1 MSWISTLTP
10 LHWALFSLI
19 PIGIIL
25 LYFLKLR
32 REAVEVPSTFLWKK
46 TIEDLHVNSLL
57 QRLRRSI
64 LLFLQLLIVALAAFA
79 MLRPGVRGET
89 SSQGRLVFLIDTSAS
104 MQTTDVDDDANRFER
119 AKRLVS
125 ERIEAM
131 SDSETAM
138 LVSFSD
144 RAEVLQSFT
153 SDRNRLRDALSR
165 AEVTNRPTDVLGA
178 LKAADGLAN
187 PRRTSEAGDVNDVQV
202 ADAMPADLLLYS
214 DGGFQTVTEFDL
226 GNLTPTYIPIGSGDV
241 TNLAITAFS
250 AERNIEK
257 PEQVQIFA
265 TVLNLGTGQAS
276 ATATLTLDDEL
287 LDASS
292 VDLPVGEQAGLSF
305 SIESEEAISLKLAL
319 DIKDDLAIDNVAYAA
334 LTPMRN
340 VSVLV
345 VTPGNTPLEMALS
358 TSKAGKIC
366 QSEFVPPEFMAT
378 DSYKQRS
385 EAGNDDLII
394 YDRCSPETM
403 PRTNTFFIG
412 ALPSNKVSNTD
423 GTTNDAWKWKS
434 EPSGVALIDMD
445 RTHPLMR
452 YLELFSLLIF
462 QGRSVEGPAG
472 STELL
477 GADIGPMLTIAP
489 RDGYQ
494 DLVLGFELIS
504 SDADGATQTNTNW
517 YAERSWPVFILNVL
531 RYLAGAAEVSG
542 APSYTP
548 GDTVRL
554 RVESAISNVD
564 VQRLGDKTTSIP
576 VGPSG
581 VTEIVETDSPGNYRV
596 KSGERIVDMFSI
608 NLFNRSESTI
618 AATESIELGYE
629 SVEGKV
635 AGVEKRQEYWRWL
648 LLGMLAILA
657 TEWWVFGRRVG

>member
-32 REAVEVPSTFLWKK
+32 REPVEVPSTFLWKK

-64 LLFLQLLIVALAAFA
+64 LLFLQLLIITLAALA

-89 SSQGRLVFLIDTSAS
+89 SSRGRLVFLIDTSAS

-202 ADAMPADLLLYS
+202 ADALPADLLLYS

-226 GNLTPTYIPIGSGDV
+226 GNLAPTYIPIGSAEV

-250 AERNIEK
+250 AERNVEK

-265 TVLNLGTGQAS
+265 TVINLGTRPAA

-345 VTPGNTPLEMALS
+345 VTPGNSPLEIALS

-366 QSEFVPPEFMAT
+366 QSEFVPPEYMST
-378 DSYKQRS
+378 ESYQQRAES
-385 EAGNDDLII
+385 GNDDLII

-423 GTTNDAWKWKS
+423 GTTTEAWKWNS

-477 GADIGPMLTIAP
+477 GADIGPMLMIAP

-504 SDADGATQTNTNW
+504 TGADGATQTNTNW
-517 YAERSWPVFILNVL
+517 YAERSWPVFVLNVL

-554 RVESAISNVD
+554 RVESAIRDVD
-564 VQRLGDKTTSIP
+564 VERLRDKAAKVP

-581 VTEIVETDSPGNYRV
+581 VTEIVETDMPGNYRV

-608 NLFNRSESTI
+608 NLFNRSESTV
-618 AATESIELGYE
+618 AAAESIELGYE
-629 SVEGKV
+629 SVEGEV
-635 AGVEKRQEYWRWL
+635 GGVEKRQEYWRWL
-648 LLGMLAILA
+648 LIGMLAILA
-657 TEWWVFGRRVG
+657 TEWWVFGRRVA

>member
-32 REAVEVPSTFLWKK
+32 REPVEVPSTFLWKK

-64 LLFLQLLIVALAAFA
+64 LLFLQLLIVALAALA
-79 MLRPGVRGET
+79 MLRPGLRGET

-187 PRRTSEAGDVNDVQV
+187 PRRTSQAGDVNDVQV
-202 ADAMPADLLLYS
+202 ADALPADLLLYS

-226 GNLTPTYIPIGSGDV
+226 GNLAPTYIPIGTDNV

-250 AERNIEK
+250 AERNVEK

-265 TVLNLGTGQAS
+265 TVVNLGTEQAS

-319 DIKDDLAIDNVAYAA
+319 DINDDLAVDNVAYAA

-345 VTPGNTPLEMALS
+345 ITPGNSPLEIALS

-366 QSEFVPPEFMAT
+366 QSEFVPPEYMAT
-378 DSYKQRS
+378 ESYEQRAES
-385 EAGNDDLII
+385 GNDDLII

-412 ALPSNKVSNTD
+412 ALPSNQVANTD
-423 GTTNDAWKWKS
+423 GTTSEAWKWGS
-434 EPSGVALIDMD
+434 EMSSVALIDMD

-564 VQRLGDKTTSIP
+564 VQRLGDKPTSIP

-596 KSGERIVDMFSI
+596 KSDERIVDMFSI

-618 AATESIELGYE
+618 TAAESIELGYE

-635 AGVEKRQEYWRWL
+635 GGVEKRREYWRWL
-648 LLGMLAILA
+648 LVGALAILA

>member
-10 LHWALFSLI
+10 WHWALFSLI

-187 PRRTSEAGDVNDVQV
+187 PRRTSQAGDVNDVQV

-265 TVLNLGTGQAS
+265 TILNLGTDQAS

-319 DIKDDLAIDNVAYAA
+319 DIKDDLAVDNVAYAA

-345 VTPGNTPLEMALS
+345 VTPGNTPLEIALS

-366 QSEFVPPEFMAT
+366 QSEFVPPEYMST
-378 DSYKQRS
+378 DAYKQRS
-385 EAGNDDLII
+385 ASGNDDLII

-423 GTTNDAWKWKS
+423 GTRSDAWKWKS

-462 QGRSVEGPAG
+462 QGRSMEGPAG

-504 SDADGATQTNTNW
+504 KDADGATQTNTNW
-517 YAERSWPVFILNVL
+517 YAERSWPVFVLNVL

-564 VQRLGDKTTSIP
+564 VQRLGDKPISIP

-618 AATESIELGYE
+618 AASESIELGYE